1 MNTFTLVVLII
12 LILGFVVLK
21 HLQIKKLKGMI
32 VKIIAGEIENRQLSK
47 LINRAKASNKKKF
60 IIYTCF
66 TEGVLVS
73 IALTIALI
81 TLNAVVNG
89 YLHGYE
95 VYLISFLVS
104 MVAFS
109 LTAAIKANSIWRLV
123 NH

>member
-1 MNTFTLVVLII
+1 MNTFTLVVLIM

-47 LINRAKASNKKKF
+47 LINRAKASKKKKF

-66 TEGVLVS
+66 TEGILVS

-81 TLNAVVNG
+81 TVNAVVNG